1 MKTNLKHTALFL
13 LLCLSTLA
21 MVLGMAV
28 VVSLAASPSV
38 FAAESSIEASRAVSY
53 TYYLPYFIS
62 DPDYWQG
69 VALSNCSATQT
80 ANAVVNVYGQDG
92 VSLATVN
99 KTLLPMG
106 EDAFLVGEGL
116 DNEGWIVV
124 TSDQPLTGLCFF
136 GPFSPNKYMADITLL
151 HDKSSSL
158 HIPHVAQ
165 NDEWDTIV
173 LIGNPNATS
182 TTVTLT
188 YYSKTGEA
196 GQPES
201 HTIAGNGSGR
211 YPLTDLIGATATAHG
226 GKVVISA
233 TQAVVAFALYNDI
246 KYGESMRC
254 YTGISGVDPA
264 DQPRGTSTPFD

>member
-1 MKTNLKHTALFL
+1 M
-13 LLCLSTLA
+13 
-21 MVLGMAV
+21 
-28 VVSLAASPSV
+28 
-38 FAAESSIEASRAVSY
+38 
-53 TYYLPYFIS
+53 
-62 DPDYWQG
+62 
-69 VALSNCSATQT
+69 
-80 ANAVVNVYGQDG
+80 
-92 VSLATVN
+92 
-99 KTLLPMG
+99 
-106 EDAFLVGEGL
+106 
-116 DNEGWIVV
+116 
-124 TSDQPLTGLCFF
+124 
-136 GPFSPNKYMADITLL
+136 
-151 HDKSSSL
+151 

-196 GQPES
+196 GQPAS

-211 YPLTDLIGATATAHG
+211 YPLSDLIGATTTAHG

-254 YTGISGVDPA
+254 YTGISGVDPT
-264 DQPRGTSTPFD
+264 DQPRSGSTPFD